1 MRLSTRILLPSFLL
15 LAAALA
21 GGVALLD
28 YQRKQ
33 EAALRADAALVE
45 RAAALASNLGSDNVA
60 IQFNL
65 LAYRVDR
72 RQARLDDIARLDRDM
87 ARAIDAYALLAGE
100 AGERALLKAFIDR
113 RNEVLHLRI
122 GLVRAVQSG
131 EAAPIQ
137 TAFDTWALQRLQVNA
152 ALEDLIGYR
161 LRIFGEAVRAA
172 AARSADFMRL
182 AGLGIVAAFL
192 GVLAYAA
199 WVAKGVARP
208 LAGVLDGIERL
219 GGDTLEARLD
229 ARLERPRDEIGGLA
243 RAFNAMAGRL
253 DASHRQLTAEMVR
266 RNAAQEALRQ
276 ANSRLELRVRQ
287 RTESLAEANRALKA
301 QMAERE
307 RAAGELKRR
316 NEELAQFNHLASH
329 DLQEPLRMVAGY
341 VQLLARRYRG
351 RLDAEADT
359 FIAYAEEG
367 AERMQSLI
375 QDVLA
380 YSQVDNG
387 GSALRPVDAER
398 ALRAACDRLESR
410 LAESGGRVSHDPLP
424 TVTADAAQLAQLF
437 AALIDN
443 ALRFRGDAPPRIR
456 VSACRAGDLWE
467 FAVADNGIGIA
478 PEYHA
483 RIFRIF
489 QRLQPRER
497 HPGNGLGLA
506 LCKRIV
512 ERFGGGIRVM
522 SAPGEGATFRFT
534 VPAV

>member
-65 LAYRVDR
+65 LAYRIDR

-87 ARAIDAYALLAGE
+87 ARAIDAYAQLAGE
-100 AGERALLKAFIDR
+100 AGEQALLKAFIDR

-137 TAFDTWALQRLQVNA
+137 AAFDIWALQRLQVNA

-172 AARSADFMRL
+172 AARSTDFMRL
-182 AGLGIVAAFL
+182 TGLGIVAAFL

-208 LAGVLDGIERL
+208 LADVLDGIERL

-276 ANSRLELRVRQ
+276 ANSLLELRVQQ
-287 RTESLAEANRALKA
+287 RTEALAQANRTL
-301 QMAERE
+301 QEEVAERE
-307 RAAGELKRR
+307 RAAAALRRR
-316 NEELAQFNHLASH
+316 NEELAQFNHIASH
-329 DLQEPLRMVAGY
+329 DLQEPLRMVTSTAGCRCNCGWACNSSP
-341 VQLLARRYRG
+341 VRR
-351 RLDAEADT
+351 
-359 FIAYAEEG
+359 
-367 AERMQSLI
+367 
-375 QDVLA
+375 
-380 YSQVDNG
+380 
-387 GSALRPVDAER
+387 SA
-398 ALRAACDRLESR
+398 S
-410 LAESGGRVSHDPLP
+410 
-424 TVTADAAQLAQLF
+424 
-437 AALIDN
+437 
-443 ALRFRGDAPPRIR
+443 
-456 VSACRAGDLWE
+456 
-467 FAVADNGIGIA
+467 
-478 PEYHA
+478 
-483 RIFRIF
+483 
-489 QRLQPRER
+489 
-497 HPGNGLGLA
+497 
-506 LCKRIV
+506 
-512 ERFGGGIRVM
+512 
-522 SAPGEGATFRFT
+522 
-534 VPAV
+534 

>member
-45 RAAALASNLGSDNVA
+45 RAAALASNLGSDNAA

-65 LAYRVDR
+65 LAYRIDR

-113 RNEVLHLRI
+113 RNEILHLRI

-172 AARSADFMRL
+172 AARSTDFMRL
-182 AGLGIVAAFL
+182 TGLGIVAAFL

-208 LAGVLDGIERL
+208 LADVLDGIERL

-276 ANSRLELRVRQ
+276 ANSLLELRVQQ
-287 RTESLAEANRALKA
+287 RTEALAQANRTL
-301 QMAERE
+301 QEEVAERE
-307 RAAGELKRR
+307 RAAAALRRR
-316 NEELAQFNHLASH
+316 NEELAQFNHIASH
-329 DLQEPLRMVAGY
+329 DLQEPLRMVTGY

-359 FIAYAEEG
+359 FIGYAVEG

-375 QDVLA
+375 RDVLA
-380 YSQVDNG
+380 YSLVDNSG
-387 GSALRPVDAER
+387 RELRPVDANR
-398 ALRAACDRLESR
+398 ALQAAQDDLESR
-410 LAESGGRVSHDPLP
+410 LALYGGSLAHDPLP
-424 TVTADAAQLAQLF
+424 TVTADEAQLTQVF

-443 ALRFRGDAPPRIR
+443 ALKFSGAEALRIT
-456 VSACRAGDLWE
+456 VSASRTGDLWE
-467 FAVADNGIGIA
+467 FVVADNGIGIA
-478 PEYHA
+478 PEYHE

-489 QRLQPRER
+489 QRLHPRER

-512 ERFGGGIRVM
+512 ERFGGDIRVT

>member
-65 LAYRVDR
+65 LAYRIDR

-113 RNEVLHLRI
+113 RNEILHLRI

-137 TAFDTWALQRLQVNA
+137 AAFDIWALQRLQVNA

-172 AARSADFMRL
+172 AARSTDFMRL
-182 AGLGIVAAFL
+182 TGLGIVAAFL

-208 LAGVLDGIERL
+208 LADVLDGIERL

-243 RAFNAMAGRL
+243 RAFNAMAERL

-276 ANSRLELRVRQ
+276 ANSLLELRVQQ
-287 RTESLAEANRALKA
+287 RTEALAQANRTL
-301 QMAERE
+301 QEEVAERE
-307 RAAGELKRR
+307 RAAAALRRR
-316 NEELAQFNHLASH
+316 NEELAQFNHIASH
-329 DLQEPLRMVAGY
+329 DLQEPLRMVTGY

-359 FIAYAEEG
+359 FIGYAVEG

-375 QDVLA
+375 RDVLA
-380 YSQVDNG
+380 YSLVDNSG
-387 GSALRPVDAER
+387 RELRPVDANR
-398 ALRAACDRLESR
+398 ALQAAQDDLESR
-410 LAESGGRVSHDPLP
+410 LALYGGSLAHDPLP
-424 TVTADAAQLAQLF
+424 TVTADEAQLTQVF

-443 ALRFRGDAPPRIR
+443 ALKFSGAEALRIT
-456 VSACRAGDLWE
+456 VSASRTGDLWE
-467 FAVADNGIGIA
+467 FVVADNGIGIA
-478 PEYHA
+478 PEYHE

-489 QRLQPRER
+489 QRLHPRER

-512 ERFGGGIRVM
+512 ERFGGDIRVT

>member
-45 RAAALASNLGSDNVA
+45 RAAALASNLGSDNAA

-65 LAYRVDR
+65 LAYRIDR

-113 RNEVLHLRI
+113 RNEILHLRI

-137 TAFDTWALQRLQVNA
+137 AAFDIWALQRLQVNA

-172 AARSADFMRL
+172 AARSTDFMRL
-182 AGLGIVAAFL
+182 TGLGIVAAFL

-208 LAGVLDGIERL
+208 LADVLDGIERL

-276 ANSRLELRVRQ
+276 ANSLLELRVQQ
-287 RTESLAEANRALKA
+287 RTEALAQANRTL
-301 QMAERE
+301 QEEVAERE
-307 RAAGELKRR
+307 RAAAALRRR
-316 NEELAQFNHLASH
+316 NEELAQFNHIASH
-329 DLQEPLRMVAGY
+329 DLQEPLRMVTGY

-359 FIAYAEEG
+359 FIGYAVEG

-375 QDVLA
+375 RDVLA
-380 YSQVDNG
+380 YSLVDNSG
-387 GSALRPVDAER
+387 RELRPVDANR
-398 ALRAACDRLESR
+398 ALQAAQDDLESR
-410 LAESGGRVSHDPLP
+410 LALYGGSLAHDPLP
-424 TVTADAAQLAQLF
+424 TVTADEAQLTQVF

-443 ALRFRGDAPPRIR
+443 ALKFSGAEALRIT
-456 VSACRAGDLWE
+456 VSASRTGDLWE
-467 FAVADNGIGIA
+467 FVVADNGIGIA
-478 PEYHA
+478 PEYHE

-489 QRLQPRER
+489 QRLHPRER

-512 ERFGGGIRVM
+512 ERFGGDIRVT